1 MSDAVDDT
9 TALLQALTGAQSGS
23 GGWDVQHWLG
33 RLRSAGVPDRA
44 AIECIR
50 RAMRLREG
58 IQRGGIGWDVWLYPA
73 IVVAMAGLLTWW
85 YATFTYPVMAR
96 FADSMEL
103 NLPSWL
109 APVVRAAGR
118 GAAMAL
124 FALPLLW
131 ISRRWQLRSRVAGWW
146 HRGRGSRGDQ
156 LARHA
161 ILSELAATLVAH
173 EVPPRE
179 AVSTAIELTS
189 DSASLVDGTPVPSD
203 SVANLPPLLAAS
215 LIELDG
221 SPQLADALHEVG
233 RTYEKLADEDSRLWR
248 SWLPALLVLI
258 AAGLATLSYALLL
271 FVPLIDM
278 LKQLVIPLVSAR

>member
-9 TALLQALTGAQSGS
+9 TALLQALAGTQPGS
-23 GGWDVQHWLG
+23 GGLDAQHWLA

-44 AIECIR
+44 AMECIR

-58 IQRGGIGWDVWLYPA
+58 AQRGGIGWDVWLYPA
-73 IVVAMAGLLTWW
+73 IVIAMAGLLAWW

-96 FADSMEL
+96 FADSMHL

-109 APVVRAAGR
+109 AIVVRAAGR
-118 GAAMAL
+118 GAAMVL

-131 ISRRWQLRSRVAGWW
+131 ISRRWHLRSRVAGWW
-146 HRGRGSRGDQ
+146 HTGRGSRGDQ
-156 LARHA
+156 MARHA

-173 EVPPRE
+173 DVPPRE

-189 DSASLVDGTPVPSD
+189 DPTSLVGDTVVPSD
-203 SVANLPPLLAAS
+203 GGVNLPPLLAAS

-221 SPQLADALHEVG
+221 SPQLANALHEVG
-233 RTYEKLADEDSRLWR
+233 RTYEELAAEDSRLWR
-248 SWLPALLVLI
+248 SWLPALIVLT
-258 AAGLATLSYALLL
+258 AAGLATLCYALLL